1 VRHLDC
7 KGGVYLFEQF
17 LSTPP
22 DYDTVCRAVAWLLGR
37 YETLKAFPIGRSVLG
52 REITALCI
60 GNPRSAVLF
69 TGGVHGLEWLT
80 TSLMLRFGYEFIH
93 ALETGGRLSE
103 INVRKAMR
111 NRSLVIIP
119 CLNPDGVEIALSD
132 DSDTWQANANGVDLN
147 HNFDAGWKLLREME
161 RERGIDSPAPTR
173 YGGPH
178 PNSEPETRAAVTF
191 CMTWRPRSLYTF
203 HSQGEEIYYHYGENT
218 PNRSRFIAHILA
230 LSSGY
235 TAAHPKGL
243 ASHGGFKDWFIEKF
257 HRPGFTIEI
266 GRGENPLPLEQL
278 NPIYNQICEMLMIAA
293 LL

>member
-1 VRHLDC
+1 M
-7 KGGVYLFEQF
+7 FSQF

-22 DYDTVCRAVAWLLGR
+22 DYDTVRRAVEWLTGC
-37 YETLKAFPIGRSVLG
+37 YGSLKAFPIGKSVLG

-60 GNPRSAVLF
+60 GNPRGAVLF
-69 TGGVHGLEWLT
+69 AGGIHGLEWLT
-80 TSLMLRFGYEFIH
+80 TSLMLRFCHEFTH
-93 ALETGGRLSE
+93 ALENGGHVSE
-103 INVRKAMR
+103 INVGRAMR

-119 CLNPDGVEIALSD
+119 CLNPDGVEIALND
-132 DSDTWQANANGVDLN
+132 DSGTWQANANGVDLN

-161 RERGIDSPAPTR
+161 QEHGICGPGPTR

-203 HSQGEEIYYHYGENT
+203 HSQGEEIYYHYGKNT
-218 PNRSRFIAHILA
+218 PNRSRIIAHILA
-230 LSSGY
+230 ASSGY
-235 TAAHPKGL
+235 TATHPTGL

-257 HRPGFTIEI
+257 CRPGFTIEI
-266 GRGENPLPLEQL
+266 GRGKNPLPLSQL
-278 NPIYNQICEMLMIAA
+278 EPIYNQIREMMMIAA